1 MKAMLRGQKV
11 PERERTGAKPMSQ
24 KGHVELLAQPEH
36 HLRVI
41 SKMPT
46 RSGPI
51 TLHVMR

>member
-1 MKAMLRGQKV
+1 MLRGQKV
-11 PERERTGAKPMSQ
+11 PEKEMTGAKLMSQ
-24 KGHVELLAQPEH
+24 KGHVGLLAQPKH

-41 SKMPT
+41 SKVPT